1 MGVRLED
8 IRHGLRTFT
17 STFYQAPGRL
27 NVYEGHPFTVLFD
40 YAHNADAVTA
50 LVDTASR
57 MTVAGRRIMVLSAPG
72 DRRDDDIRSTARAAA
87 AGAFDHYVVRRDDNP
102 RGRGDDEVPRLI
114 AETLCDAGIPRDAV
128 EVVVREPAAIDRAL
142 GLAGRGDLVI
152 ICADQL
158 ERGWRQIEE
167 FGTPAHARGDG
178 ATAASASAA
187 GSATA
192 LGTAPAA
199 EAVRAHPH
207 DEAPAEDPAPPAPAP
222 AGASVAETGVAAGGR
237 DVGQGGASVDDEGPG
252 PRFVR
257 DTRGVVLAREVG
269 D

>member
-1 MGVRLED
+1 
-8 IRHGLRTFT
+8 
-17 STFYQAPGRL
+17 
-27 NVYEGHPFTVLFD
+27 
-40 YAHNADAVTA
+40 
-50 LVDTASR
+50 
-57 MTVAGRRIMVLSAPG
+57 
-72 DRRDDDIRSTARAAA
+72 
-87 AGAFDHYVVRRDDNP
+87 
-102 RGRGDDEVPRLI
+102 
-114 AETLCDAGIPRDAV
+114 V

-152 ICADQL
+152 ICGDQL

-178 ATAASASAA
+178 AAATAASASAA

-222 AGASVAETGVAAGGR
+222 VGAAAPDARAERAGRPVAPADE
-237 DVGQGGASVDDEGPG
+237 EGPG
-252 PRFVR
+252 PRLIR
-257 DTRGVVLAREVG
+257 DTRGVVLARELN